1 MVCGWPPKQPIQSF
15 KSSIAMNRT
24 FGPDGV
30 GGESAK
36 VDGAANKIQIIEAS
50 KRRCI
55 IANLSGREKTGVG
68 VENRS

>member
-1 MVCGWPPKQPIQSF
+1 
-15 KSSIAMNRT
+15 MNRT